1 MVNTLTQKRRICKI
15 RRLENVE
22 PAESEESKK
31 LLLSEEASL
40 SLMLLQLNGTE
51 GLGCVKR
58 IAEVERIEQD
68 IGHYIEVAL
77 QGMIQAEPRF
87 SYTLLKALRKTPKL
101 VSLMRWTTC
110 AV

>member
-1 MVNTLTQKRRICKI
+1 M
-15 RRLENVE
+15 E
-22 PAESEESKK
+22 PAESEESKE

-51 GLGCVKR
+51 GLRCVKR
-58 IAEVERIEQD
+58 IAKVQRIEQP

-87 SYTLLKALRKTPKL
+87 RYSLLKAGSTSENTKVGEPDEIDYMIDR
-101 VSLMRWTTC
+101 
-110 AV
+110 

>member
-1 MVNTLTQKRRICKI
+1 M
-15 RRLENVE
+15 E
-22 PAESEESKK
+22 PSESEGSKD

-40 SLMLLQLNGTE
+40 SLLLLQLNERE

-87 SYTLLKALRKTPKL
+87 SYTLLKALQKTPKL

>member
-1 MVNTLTQKRRICKI
+1 M
-15 RRLENVE
+15 E
-22 PAESEESKK
+22 PAESEGSKE

-51 GLGCVKR
+51 GVGCVKR

-77 QGMIQAEPRF
+77 QVMIQAEPRF
-87 SYTLLKALRKTPKL
+87 SYSLLKS
-101 VSLMRWTTC
+101 VSTSENTKVGEPDEIDYMLFN
-110 AV
+110 